1 MEDRITKRDVLIA
14 LIEAIDA
21 GDVEIN
27 DSRITLD
34 DIKDYAEEA
43 IIQIDMKNERSRIR
57 SLEKRREI
65 DKLRADVKAAL
76 TDEFQTGD
84 QILAKI
90 EGDNITKAKV
100 VSRLS
105 DLIKHN
111 EAIKDNITN
120 EYGSRIVV
128 YKKI

>member
-34 DIKDYAEEA
+34 DIRDYAEEA
-43 IIQIDMKNERSRIR
+43 MIQIDMKNERSRIK
-57 SLEKRREI
+57 SLARRRET
-65 DKLRADVKAAL
+65 DRLRADVKEAL

-84 QILAKI
+84 EILAKVQ
-90 EGDNITKAKV
+90 GTNITKAKV

-111 EAIKDNITN
+111 EAVKDNITN

-128 YKKI
+128 YKKV

>member
-65 DKLRADVKAAL
+65 DKLRAKVKAAL

-90 EGDNITKAKV
+90 EGDNVTKAKV

-105 DLIKHN
+105 DLIKYN
-111 EAIKDNITN
+111 EAVKDNITN